1 MKKILFVLAFFL
13 LASMG
18 KTYADEGMWLPM
30 FVERLNYADMQK
42 AGLQLTPEEIYSVN
56 QSSLKDAVVG
66 LSNGPTPSGFFCT
79 GEIVSDQGLLFTNH
93 HCGYGVIQEHSTL
106 EHDYLTNGFWAKS
119 FAEEI
124 PNQELSVS
132 FLVRMEEVTDSVFA
146 KVTPEMSS
154 DERNAAIRTVSSR
167 LKKAAGEEG
176 KYNVVVK
183 SFFGGNEY
191 YLFVYQ
197 VYTDVRL
204 VGAPP
209 SAVGKFGGDT
219 DNWMWPRHTGDFS
232 IFRVYTAPDGSPA
245 AYAEENVPM
254 KPKHHL
260 PISLDGIEKNDFA
273 MIWGYPGS
281 TDRYLTSYGV
291 DFLLD
296 SQYPAI
302 IELFGKKL
310 ETWKEFMD
318 VDQQVKIQYASKYA
332 VTANSWKYLIGQT
345 RGLKKLD
352 IFTEKQKIENQFT
365 NWLQADPE
373 REQKYGQ
380 VLGSLEKAYT
390 DMSGSVEPLLYT
402 SIAGLGGAE
411 IVGYANSF
419 NSLLELMKPIDKK
432 SLPKDKEMAEKM
444 KLERD
449 EQLKSTALSM
459 KEGLDEHFKN
469 YFAPADEKVLSEMLK
484 LYYQKVPVNMQAP
497 IVYQM
502 FNKYKGNFDQY
513 AAAVFN
519 NSVFA
524 DKERL
529 SAFLDNPNRRTLE
542 KDPALEL
549 ANAFMGKMMEV
560 SGGFRA
566 SQASLGEGERLFIAG
581 LREMQPDKVFYPN
594 ANSTMRMS
602 YGSVQDYQAADA
614 INYNYYTTSNGI
626 LEKEDPKDDEFI
638 VPAYLKELI
647 EKQDFGPYGVDG
659 QLKVCFLTTND
670 ITGGNS
676 GSPVINGKGELI
688 GIAFDGN
695 WEAMSGDIAFEP
707 ALQRTINVDIRYV
720 LFIIDKYAG
729 ATNLIDELTIHKA
742 EPQPLRVETVSLQ

>member
-1 MKKILFVLAFFL
+1 MKKLLFVLAFFM
-13 LASMG
+13 LASLG

-56 QSSLKDAVVG
+56 QSSLKDAIVG
-66 LSNGPTPSGFFCT
+66 LSNSPTPSGFFCT

-93 HCGYGVIQEHSTL
+93 HCGYDVIQKHSTL

-119 FAEEI
+119 LDEEI
-124 PNQELSVS
+124 ANQELSVS

-167 LKKAAGEEG
+167 LKKAAAEDG

-245 AYAEENVPM
+245 DYSEENIPM
-254 KPKHHL
+254 KPKHYL
-260 PISLDGIEKNDFA
+260 PISLDGVKKDDFA

-281 TDRYLTSYGV
+281 TNRYLTSSGV
-291 DFLLD
+291 NFLLND
-296 SQYPAI
+296 QYPAI

-352 IFTEKQKIENQFT
+352 VFSEKQKIEEQFT
-365 NWLQADPE
+365 QWVQADPN
-373 REQKYGQ
+373 REKQYGNT
-380 VLGSLEKAYT
+380 LESLQKAYD
-390 DMSGSVEPLLYT
+390 DMSGTVEPLLYT
-402 SIAGLGGAE
+402 SFAGLNGAE

-432 SLPKDKEMAEKM
+432 TLPKDKDMAEKM
-444 KLERD
+444 KQERE
-449 EQLKSTALSM
+449 EQLKSTAESM
-459 KEGLDEHFKN
+459 KNELDEHFKD
-469 YFAPADEKVLSEMLK
+469 YYAPADEKVLAEMLK
-484 LYYQKVPVNMQAP
+484 LYYQKVPVNMQTP

-502 FNKYKGNFDQY
+502 FNKYKGDFDQY
-513 AAAVFN
+513 AAAVFK
-519 NSVFA
+519 NSIFA
-524 DKERL
+524 DKARL
-529 SAFLDNPNRRTLE
+529 SAFLDNPNRRALE

-549 ANAFMGKMMEV
+549 ANGFMEKLMEV
-560 SGGFRA
+560 SGGFRGA
-566 SQASLGEGERLFIAG
+566 QASLGEGERLFIAG
-581 LREMQPDKVFYPN
+581 LREMQPNRVFYPD

-614 INYNYYTTSNGI
+614 IEYNYFTTSNGI
-626 LEKEDPKDDEFI
+626 LEKEDPTNDEFI

-659 QLKVCFLTTND
+659 ELRVCFLTTND

-742 EPQPLRVETVSLQ
+742 TPQPLRVETVSVQ